1 MMDRLDVDRHD
12 MMHGSFVMNR
22 FVVNSFMVNRSV
34 MNRLMMDNWLMM
46 NDWLMMDDW
55 RMVSHGQV
63 VGYSLV
69 MPIIELHVVVTANI
83 VMNCH
88 SGNDLNVTM
97 SSIVVAVLIMVDGLN
112 VSNSLM
118 DDWGFMQGADGMVVM
133 DLGLMNRLRMVSV
146 ASMAI
151 CYIVIVVFL
160 IT

>member
-22 FVVNSFMVNRSV
+22 FVVNSFMVNRCV
-34 MNRLMMDNWLMM
+34 MDRLMMDNWLMV
-46 NDWLMMDDW
+46 DDW

-83 VMNCH
+83 VVNCH
-88 SGNDLNVTM
+88 GGNDLNVTM